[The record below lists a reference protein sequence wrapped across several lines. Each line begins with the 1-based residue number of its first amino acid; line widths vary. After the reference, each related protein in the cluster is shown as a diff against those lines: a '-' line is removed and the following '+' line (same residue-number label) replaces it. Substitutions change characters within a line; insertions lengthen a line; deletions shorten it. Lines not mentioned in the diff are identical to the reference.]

1 MDLLLEIPDRI
12 ARTLPAAAEERE
24 RDMKFALAC
33 GLLAMGEADSGS
45 AAEIA
50 GMGRLDFLDAYG
62 RHGMQRPY
70 QSEDLTDDIAFSR
83 HR

>member
-1 MDLLLEIPDRI
+1 
-12 ARTLPAAAEERE
+12 
-24 RDMKFALAC
+24 MKFALAC

-70 QSEDLTDDIAFSR
+70 HSEDLTDDIAFLR